1 MRWPQ
6 KRKFLKDINIKENS
20 IRKGW
25 PFFQHFPNPPR
36 LLLPLPHH
44 HPLPKPHQRHMLESQ
59 TIRWFWRDRPT
70 GEVRW
75 KYRDNW
81 RRGVTCDA
89 AERSRTNCTRGFVEW
104 SEVVREHGTS
114 PILNVITTYERDVD
128 YPFFPTDV
136 YLFHVDRSPVPFDT
150 FLCTYYGESS
160 DILPND
166 QAEKKS
172 TYSGDPRRT

>member
-1 MRWPQ
+1 M
-6 KRKFLKDINIKENS
+6 
-20 IRKGW
+20 
-25 PFFQHFPNPPR
+25 
-36 LLLPLPHH
+36 
-44 HPLPKPHQRHMLESQ
+44 
-59 TIRWFWRDRPT
+59 
-70 GEVRW
+70 
-75 KYRDNW
+75 
-81 RRGVTCDA
+81 
-89 AERSRTNCTRGFVEW
+89 
-104 SEVVREHGTS
+104 
-114 PILNVITTYERDVD
+114 ITTYERDVD